1 MFTIRNEDGRLYH
14 QPALHDGSPDLGYGS
29 TRHEYF
35 KIYAATAQRQE
46 DLDGTTK
53 DAYESDTSADSD
65 EDSVD
70 PLPNSS
76 SSPTSRLTPH
86 QLPDSLD
93 KR

>member
-29 TRHEYF
+29 TRNEYF

-70 PLPNSS
+70 PPR
-76 SSPTSRLTPH
+76 PIPHPH